1 MLRGQKVILDADL
14 AESYGVTIKR
24 LNQQVNR
31 NAGRFPSDFVFQI
44 SAKEDKS
51 LRLQFVTSNPR
62 RDGRRYLPYAFT
74 EHGAIMAAAV
84 LNSGRAVEMSTFVV
98 RAFIR
103 MREALATPSFSRA
116 TFPGSTRLPIFRKRE
131 RRIFCELK
139 TYRNTIFVQTRQS
152 AGYPSAPWPFT
163 LHLTFRLPFANNS
176 HMAITRRQRQVYD
189 FISDFVQKHSYSPS
203 FEEIGEGLGLS
214 SLATVHK
221 HITNL
226 EKKGLL
232 TRDYNRSRSIDLL
245 PPKGRLKQAMAVNT
259 TMVLPLLGR
268 IAAGQPI
275 EAVENPQTISLAD
288 FVRSKEVFVLEV
300 RGESMQDEHILDG
313 DYVLV
318 EKAKTAHNGDIV
330 VALLDGTDA
339 TLKRFYREGDKVRL
353 QPSNAAMQP
362 IIVAAAAVQIQGR
375 VIGVL
380 RKY

>member
-1 MLRGQKVILDADL
+1 
-14 AESYGVTIKR
+14 
-24 LNQQVNR
+24 
-31 NAGRFPSDFVFQI
+31 
-44 SAKEDKS
+44 
-51 LRLQFVTSNPR
+51 
-62 RDGRRYLPYAFT
+62 
-74 EHGAIMAAAV
+74 
-84 LNSGRAVEMSTFVV
+84 
-98 RAFIR
+98 
-103 MREALATPSFSRA
+103 
-116 TFPGSTRLPIFRKRE
+116 
-131 RRIFCELK
+131 
-139 TYRNTIFVQTRQS
+139 
-152 AGYPSAPWPFT
+152 
-163 LHLTFRLPFANNS
+163 
-176 HMAITRRQRQVYD
+176 MAITKRQREVYD
-189 FISDFVQKHSYSPS
+189 FISDFVQKGGYSPS
-203 FEEIGEGLGLS
+203 FEEIKQGLGLN

-245 PPKGRLKQAMAVNT
+245 PPKGRLKQAMSVNT
-259 TMVLPLLGR
+259 TVVLPLLGR

-300 RGESMQDEHILDG
+300 RGQSMQDEHILDG

-330 VALLDGTDA
+330 VALVDGTDA
-339 TLKRFYREGDKVRL
+339 TLKRFYREGDRIRL

-362 IIVAAAAVQIQGR
+362 IIVPAIAVQIQGR